1 MIGCVAGL
9 RGAGGPLRV
18 VRSAAGDPLAD
29 AARTTA
35 LLRRAADDPDG
46 GAVLRLTT
54 AVPTVGFSRRDTLL
68 PGFPAAVEAAGRHGY
83 ASVVRGPGGR
93 AAAYHHGCLLLDH
106 VSPDPRP
113 HPARGRFEEV
123 THLLAAALRSLGVD
137 ARVGPV
143 PGEYCPG
150 EFSVNAAGRVK
161 LVGTAQRV
169 VRGAWHL
176 GAVILV
182 RDAAPVRAVLDDV
195 YPALDLDWDPSTVG
209 AVEHG
214 TGAGVDDVVDA
225 VLDAY
230 RGVLDLVDEAW
241 PEGVE
246 PDEAMLDRHRPRRH
260 GVGTTSS

>member
-1 MIGCVAGL
+1 MAGL
-9 RGAGGPLRV
+9 RGGGGPLRV
-18 VRSAAGDPLAD
+18 VRTSAGDPLAD

-35 LLRRAADDPDG
+35 LLRRAADDPDV

-54 AVPTVGFSRRDTLL
+54 ARPTVGFSRRDTLL
-68 PGFPAAVEAAGRHGY
+68 SGFPAGVEAAGRHGF

-113 HPARGRFEEV
+113 HPALVRFEEV
-123 THLLAAALRSLGVD
+123 THLLAGALRGLGVD

-150 EFSVNAAGRVK
+150 EYSVNAAGRVK

-182 RDAAPVRAVLDDV
+182 RDPGPVRAVLDDV
-195 YPALDLDWDPSTVG
+195 YPALGLEWDPATVG
-209 AVEHG
+209 AVEQG
-214 TGAGVDDVVDA
+214 TGAGIDDVEDA
-225 VLDAY
+225 VLAAY
-230 RGVLDLVDEAW
+230 RGVVDLTDGAW

-246 PDEAMLDRHRPRRH
+246 PDEAMLDRHRPRRQ
-260 GVGTTSS
+260 GQGRTSS

>member
-1 MIGCVAGL
+1 MIGSVAGL
-9 RGAGGPLRV
+9 RGGGGPLRV
-18 VRSAAGDPLAD
+18 VRTAAGEPLAD

-35 LLRRAADDPDG
+35 LLRRAADDPG
-46 GAVLRLTT
+46 AGAVLRLTT
-54 AVPTVGFSRRDTLL
+54 ARPTIGFSRRDTLL
-68 PGFPAAVEAAGRHGY
+68 SGFPAAVQAAGRHGY

-106 VSPDPRP
+106 VSPDPQP
-113 HPARGRFEEV
+113 HPALGRFEEV

-182 RDAAPVRAVLDDV
+182 RDPEPVRTVLDEV
-195 YPALDLDWDPSTVG
+195 YPALGLEWDPATVG
-209 AVEHG
+209 AVEQG
-214 TGAGVDDVVDA
+214 TGAGVDDVRDA
-225 VLDAY
+225 VLEAY
-230 RGVLDLVDEAW
+230 RGVLDLTDGAW

-246 PDEAMLDRHRPRRH
+246 PDESMLDRHRPQRH
-260 GVGTTSS
+260 GEGTTSS